1 MPNNLKEKFRKQ
13 KNIRYREETGVY
25 EIRKR
30 INGVNYFASSKNRD
44 EAVRKFIE
52 QLQAGPKTNASTT
65 AEAERKLTLED
76 IVTEWLEYKRGQIS
90 LDTCNDYKS
99 LADRLILPELGK
111 RNITEI
117 RTIDLDRLM
126 HKFDDAPRMYEEV
139 RSVLNQTLKYA
150 IASGIITNNP
160 LGLIPFKRAERESRE
175 RLTDEQVRT
184 FFRNIKEPQF
194 GRIRQ
199 PAYIMFFFGLRPCE
213 FDKEARFENGFLI
226 CRNRKRKGGKI
237 EYKKIPIPKQARG
250 YISFD
255 EPITFSMSYPK
266 SLDLFKK
273 IFNDNSVT
281 FYNLRHT
288 FASMCAERVREE
300 IVEVWMGDSPERLV
314 GKTYVHYKDDFMIKQ
329 MNKVKFIT
337 E

>member
-30 INGVNYFASSKNRD
+30 INGVNYFACSKNRA

-52 QLQAGPKTNASTT
+52 QLQAGSKTNAAATDET
-65 AEAERKLTLED
+65 ERKLTFED
-76 IVTEWLEYKRGQIS
+76 VVTEWLEYKRGQIS
-90 LDTCNDYKS
+90 SDTCDDYKS
-99 LADRLILPELGK
+99 LADRIILPELGR

-126 HKFDDAPRMYEEV
+126 HKFDDEPRKYEEV
-139 RSVLNQTLKYA
+139 RSVLSQTFKYA

-160 LGLIPFKRAERESRE
+160 LGLIPFKRAERKKRKM
-175 RLTDEQVRT
+175 LTDEQVRT
-184 FFRNIKEPQF
+184 LFRNVKEPQF
-194 GRIRQ
+194 DRIRQ
-199 PAYIMFFFGLRPCE
+199 PTYVMYFFGLRPCE
-213 FDKEARFENGFLI
+213 LDKEARFENGFLI

-237 EYKKIPIPKQARG
+237 DYKKIPIPKQARE
-250 YISFD
+250 YINFD
-255 EPITFSMSYPK
+255 KPITFSMSYPK
-266 SLDLFKK
+266 SLDLFKM
-273 IFNDNSVT
+273 IFDDDSVT

-288 FASMCAERVREE
+288 FASTCVERVREE

-329 MNKVKFIT
+329 MNKVRFIT